1 MSPVSRSSSRT
12 ARRLANA
19 HRSTSSSRPVA
30 SDPGPSTSKPGA
42 FSSSA
47 RMPSSPMRPYLTAS
61 ASAARRSASGS
72 PRVRAMSR
80 IVAVALWND
89 PRRFRPTPGRLI
101 PPLPPIAV
109 SIRPC
114 VVTGTTISGTP
125 RNQTAAEKIAA
136 SSTVSSPI
144 AINGSRRS
152 SRSAANRRKSD
163 SWFASTLEGSPSG
176 SSSMSTAQPAARA
189 MPTAASA
196 CARLRGE
203 VTTTPLRT
211 ANASSTWARLRWRMA
226 SPSSIDP
233 SWSAARRTSV
243 PLSTGSLS
251 TGSMRSIVAAIE
263 PEPSIRVPAA

>member
-1 MSPVSRSSSRT
+1 MT
-12 ARRLANA
+12 ARRLAKA
-19 HRSTSSSRPVA
+19 QRSTSSSRPVA
-30 SDPGPSTSKPGA
+30 SDPGPSTSNPGA

-47 RMPSSPMRPYLTAS
+47 RMPSSLTRPYLTAS
-61 ASAARRSASGS
+61 ARAARRSASGS
-72 PRVRAMSR
+72 PLVRAMSR

-89 PRRFRPTPGRLI
+89 PRRLRPTPGRLI

-125 RNQTAAEKIAA
+125 RNQTAAEKVAA

-144 AINGSRRS
+144 AISGSPRS
-152 SRSAANRRKSD
+152 SREGGQPTEERLLVREHLGGFAVRELLDVHRAA
-163 SWFASTLEGSPSG
+163 
-176 SSSMSTAQPAARA
+176 AARA

-203 VTTTPLRT
+203 VTTTPRRT
-211 ANASSTWARLRWRMA
+211 ASAPSTWARLRRRMP